1 MSLLQLCSPS
11 TPKSTTTSAVNAPII
26 NGNQTATKS
35 DGVGNK
41 GTGGWLTLGQDAGKV
56 LYSAKFKPREAHL
69 PKMFPDA
76 SSVADQPGNQYSPV
90 HQSKDH
96 EGDTDMAEETKNNNE
111 VPGVPG
117 EAN

>member
-1 MSLLQLCSPS
+1 
-11 TPKSTTTSAVNAPII
+11 
-26 NGNQTATKS
+26 
-35 DGVGNK
+35 
-41 GTGGWLTLGQDAGKV
+41 
-56 LYSAKFKPREAHL
+56 
-69 PKMFPDA
+69 MFPDA